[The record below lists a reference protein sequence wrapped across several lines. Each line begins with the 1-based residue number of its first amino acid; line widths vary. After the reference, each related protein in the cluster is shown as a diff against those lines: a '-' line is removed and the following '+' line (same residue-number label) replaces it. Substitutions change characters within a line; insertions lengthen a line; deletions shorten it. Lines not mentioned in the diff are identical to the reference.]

1 VGVAHTNFGNTE
13 DRIMKVILKADVKSL
28 AKRRVVNTMRW
39 ICKKFPFPRG
49 LAVKQTLLQ

>member
-1 VGVAHTNFGNTE
+1 MGVAHTNFGNTE